1 MIGSG
6 KLYSRKGFVVMATL
20 MEQQAQAQPVKKKR
34 LSVRGFVNRQQNS
47 LFTLKVQ
54 YINV

>member
-1 MIGSG
+1 
-6 KLYSRKGFVVMATL
+6 MATL

>member
-34 LSVRGFVNRQQNS
+34 LSVRGFVNRQQKYS
-47 LFTLKVQ
+47 TC
-54 YINV
+54 